1 MSEVKSAITEQIQ
14 RLRVLW
20 PALNSRPETTDEIV
34 RAVMRYSQRLVPSD
48 IHTGFDRV
56 IEASPTSGWPPGPHE
71 VVGCVLQAR
80 RERNNAS
87 ESPRRHAG
95 GISFSEWWHSLPGE
109 ERAQHEALRKMME
122 KRDPVAPPQ
131 VKVAPKPDDIALLA
145 EFRSPSG
152 TPSDTIDWEA
162 A

>member
-1 MSEVKSAITEQIQ
+1 MNDVKSAITEQIQ

-34 RAVMRYSQRLVPSD
+34 GAVMRYAGRLVPAD

-80 RERNNAS
+80 RERTNS
-87 ESPRRHAG
+87 SDSPRRNFG
-95 GISFSEWWHSLPGE
+95 GVTFSEWWYSLPVA
-109 ERAQHEALRKMME
+109 ERGKHQALHKMMA
-122 KRDPVAPPQ
+122 KAPAEPHTQ
-131 VKVAPKPDDIALLA
+131 DRAASVTDDLALLA

-152 TPSDTIDWEA
+152 NQSDTIEWEA

>member
-20 PALNSRPETTDEIV
+20 PALNSRPETTAEIV
-34 RAVMRYSQRLVPSD
+34 SAVMRYSQRLVPSD

-56 IEASPTSGWPPGPHE
+56 IEASPTTGWPPGPHE

-80 RERNNAS
+80 RERNNATD
-87 ESPRRHAG
+87 SPRRHAG
-95 GISFSEWWHSLPGE
+95 GISFSEWWHSLPE
-109 ERAQHEALRKMME
+109 DERGQHEAIRRMMQARDL
-122 KRDPVAPPQ
+122 KRMLKESAARQSSDLSMPL
-131 VKVAPKPDDIALLA
+131 D
-145 EFRSPSG
+145 FRSFGPSQ
-152 TPSDTIDWEA
+152 SDVIEWEA